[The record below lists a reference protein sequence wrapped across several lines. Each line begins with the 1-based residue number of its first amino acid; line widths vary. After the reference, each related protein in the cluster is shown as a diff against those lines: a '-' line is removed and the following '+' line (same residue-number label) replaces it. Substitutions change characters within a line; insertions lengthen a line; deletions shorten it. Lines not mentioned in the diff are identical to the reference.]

1 MQPRNRGLDRKART
15 HLPIMQLHNRYHNS
29 RRNCCSHHFGADV
42 GLRVVVFDGAGPEPA
57 VWGVFV
63 LEAVLLVVRAVEVES
78 EGTGQGDS
86 CWQVALQIV
95 GDVEVG
101 YEAARGRRE
110 DICSEPALL
119 VVDVEGEIA

>member
-1 MQPRNRGLDRKART
+1 
-15 HLPIMQLHNRYHNS
+15 
-29 RRNCCSHHFGADV
+29 
-42 GLRVVVFDGAGPEPA
+42 
-57 VWGVFV
+57 
-63 LEAVLLVVRAVEVES
+63 
-78 EGTGQGDS
+78 
-86 CWQVALQIV
+86 LQIV